1 MLKKL
6 ASLLFEEEE
15 EKVETVELDPVDE
28 PEISPSPS
36 MIQAMNPEVARTQ
49 INDLEVQHFEWPEED
64 VEANEPS
71 TVTMAAEPTVSSPS
85 KSYEFRPVM
94 SPIFGVSEKDRVQ
107 PERKNVE
114 LKPYPSSSSRINT
127 IISPIYG
134 DLKQDDLKIEV
145 NEGLLK
151 VSLERSVL
159 DEQVIDEMDLD
170 DLLHSDE
177 DTPEEELLD
186 NAPSEDNFFTQA
198 LDNIDSSGLTSP
210 STETLE
216 ASSEEALDPDAHQ
229 YSLFDEDA
237 NDKL

>member
-15 EKVETVELDPVDE
+15 DKVETVELDPVDE
-28 PEISPSPS
+28 PEASPSPS

-49 INDLEVQHFEWPEED
+49 INDLEVQHFEWPEAED
-64 VEANEPS
+64 EAEADEPPS
-71 TVTMAAEPTVSSPS
+71 IKPEPVPSPT
-85 KSYEFRPVM
+85 KSYEFRPVI

-107 PERKNVE
+107 PERKSVE

-134 DLKQDDLKIEV
+134 DLKQEDLKVEV
-145 NEGLLK
+145 NEGMLK

-159 DEQVIDEMDLD
+159 DEQALDEIDLD

-177 DTPEEELLD
+177 EAHDEESVD
-186 NAPSEDNFFTQA
+186 ITQAEDDFFTHA
-198 LDNIDSSGLTSP
+198 LDNIDAELPRSP
-210 STETLE
+210 TTDASTAPHVDE
-216 ASSEEALDPDAHQ
+216 LDPDAHQ